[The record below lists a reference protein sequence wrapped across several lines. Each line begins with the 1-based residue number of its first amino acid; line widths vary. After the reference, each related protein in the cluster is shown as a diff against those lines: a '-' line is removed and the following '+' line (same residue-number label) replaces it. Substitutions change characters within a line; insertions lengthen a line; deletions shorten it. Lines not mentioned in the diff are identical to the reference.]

1 MFPSKINKN
10 GHILIKL
17 LNNSLNLC
25 TVFYRKK
32 QFRYLQETKGKKPG
46 IVNEEN
52 NDSKKLTGEN
62 TNRAMLNYTTREF
75 YNEKLEVKL
84 SLNFGT

>member
-1 MFPSKINKN
+1 MS
-10 GHILIKL
+10 
-17 LNNSLNLC
+17 
-25 TVFYRKK
+25 FYRKK

-52 NDSKKLTGEN
+52 NDSKRLVGEN
-62 TNRAMLNYTTREF
+62 TNRAMLNYTTRDF

-84 SLNFGT
+84 PLIFWNLVPGYIPHGLGLGGCTFLP